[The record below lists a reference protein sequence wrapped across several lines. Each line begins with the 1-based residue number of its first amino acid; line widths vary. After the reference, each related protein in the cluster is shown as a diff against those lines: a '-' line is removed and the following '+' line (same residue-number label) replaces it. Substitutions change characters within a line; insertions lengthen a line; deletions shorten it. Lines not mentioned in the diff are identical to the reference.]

1 MDKKNNNSEPKTDL
15 GQKLID
21 FSLKHCKMIRATDGR
36 FYVTLDE
43 KPHIAFAH
51 SSVNSD
57 AVSEICSKWFQGSKV
72 WPNQRAA
79 SHLSAFLTSKCR
91 SSEPVE
97 VFLRAGIKDNNLYL
111 DCGDPAYSVYEI
123 TPHEYRKCLSSPVL
137 FTRSHVISELP
148 PIAEGNVAIEE
159 ILRFI
164 RIEKAALPSVIGC
177 MIASWMP
184 NIPQPIVFL
193 QGPARS
199 GKTTSL
205 RKILSLI
212 DPSTDMPGGSLSNN
226 ESDMKA
232 LASLRRV
239 FVFDNVSHVDADKSD
254 LLARVSSGGEIIL
267 RAKYTDDTAHVTQMR
282 RPVYINGI
290 MDGFTR
296 SDLASRAI
304 NFNLFPISEREITAD
319 SDLNKEWNAYLP
331 FIFTRLLGITQ
342 ETLRVLNSDRP
353 ISHSR
358 HRNIDLVQII
368 DIVGNILGIDGL
380 AYLEESIDSLSSVVL
395 SGNVLGE
402 ALRKTIECSLDWEDS
417 CDHFSISGMDG
428 ETRDLSKTCLFAR
441 SFTSEELRT
450 ILKNHTPIELQKE
463 LPDTPKKLGEGLKRI
478 EADLL
483 GLMDVQFKNIRT
495 KRGVKYEFSRVT
507 AGLETFEEAI

>member
-1 MDKKNNNSEPKTDL
+1 MEKNIDKKEQKIDQ

-36 FYVTLDE
+36 FYVTLDK
-43 KPHIAFAH
+43 KPHMAFSH
-51 SSVNSD
+51 SSNSSE
-57 AVSEICSKWFQGSKV
+57 AISEICTLWFQESKI
-72 WPNQRAA
+72 WPNQRAT

-91 SSEPVE
+91 AAEPVE
-97 VFLRAGIKDNNLYL
+97 VFLRSGIKDGVLYL
-111 DCGDPAYSVYEI
+111 DCGDSQYSVYEI
-123 TPHEYRKCLSSPVL
+123 DSAGYRKLSSSPVL

-148 PIAEGNVAIEE
+148 TLIEGAIGIEE

-164 RIEKAALPSVIGC
+164 RIERRALPSVIGC
-177 MIASWMP
+177 MIASWIP

-282 RPVYINGI
+282 RPIYINGI

-296 SDLASRAI
+296 SDLASRSV
-304 NFNLFPISEREITAD
+304 NFNLFPISESEITAD
-319 SDLNKEWNAYLP
+319 SELNKEWNTYLP
-331 FIFTRLLGITQ
+331 FIFTKLLGITQ
-342 ETLRVLNSDRP
+342 ETLRILNSDRP
-353 ISHSR
+353 IPNSR

-368 DIVGNILGIDGL
+368 DIVGHILGIDGL
-380 AYLEESIDSLSSVVL
+380 AYLDESIDSLSAVVL
-395 SGNVLGE
+395 AGNVLGE
-402 ALRKTIECSLDWEDS
+402 AVRTTIECALNWEDS
-417 CDHFSISGMDG
+417 CPHFSSFGNERG
-428 ETRDLSKTCLFAR
+428 YKELAETNLFERTFTTEETRIF
-441 SFTSEELRT
+441 
-450 ILKNHTPIELQKE
+450 LKVHTPIEHQKE
-463 LPDTPKKLGEGLKRI
+463 LPDTPKKLGEGLKRM

-483 GLMDVQFKNIRT
+483 GLMGVQFKNVRT
-495 KRGVKYEFSRVT
+495 NRGVRYEFTNVKSDLISIEQ
-507 AGLETFEEAI
+507 AS